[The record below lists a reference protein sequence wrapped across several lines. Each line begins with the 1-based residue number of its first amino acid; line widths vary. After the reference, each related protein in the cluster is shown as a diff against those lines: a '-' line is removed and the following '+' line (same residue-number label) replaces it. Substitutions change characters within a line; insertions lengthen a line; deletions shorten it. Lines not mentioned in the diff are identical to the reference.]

1 MLVKSV
7 PCNAALLWQISS
19 VHWSEYDQVIQISS
33 SISELLS
40 RGRYTEQ
47 DSRNFL
53 KLLIQTREFDD
64 IVTKLDQNVR
74 VYRYIMATGAFKNG
88 SIVRVKK
95 KICKHWI
102 WA

>member
-1 MLVKSV
+1 M
-7 PCNAALLWQISS
+7 
-19 VHWSEYDQVIQISS
+19 IQISS

-74 VYRYIMATGAFKNG
+74 VYRYIMATGAIKNG

-95 KICKHWI
+95 KICKH
-102 WA
+102 

>member
-1 MLVKSV
+1 M
-7 PCNAALLWQISS
+7 
-19 VHWSEYDQVIQISS
+19 IQISS

-53 KLLIQTREFDD
+53 KLLIQVREFD
-64 IVTKLDQNVR
+64 IVTKLNQNVR
-74 VYRYIMATGAFKNG
+74 VYRYIMATGAIKNG

-95 KICKHWI
+95 KICKH
-102 WA
+102 